1 LRQGERNARPA
12 AFLENGWSDE
22 MAAGVTDTGRSRD
35 GEAQVR
41 PATGAASL
49 LRAGRAWIGAH
60 GDRIFPLVAAGLLVV
75 SILFPYWRLK
85 LHAPQYPR
93 GLEARVTVRTFEGD
107 IREINGLN
115 HYIGMRPLEEGGEL
129 ERNLS
134 IFAIPAMAG
143 LAALMAVRRRWM
155 WLLAVPA
162 IAYPVVFTAD
172 LFYWLHNFGHNLD
185 PTAAL
190 SASIGEF
197 TPTILGPGKV
207 GQFRTTSFYDIGFA
221 MALLAALLLIVAVV
235 VRIRRERAES

>member
-1 LRQGERNARPA
+1 MGRALALAPPGPPQESG
-12 AFLENGWSDE
+12 SDE
-22 MAAGVTDTGRSRD
+22 LTTHLTDVGQGRDR
-35 GEAQVR
+35 EAQAR
-41 PATGAASL
+41 PATGI
-49 LRAGRAWIGAH
+49 RGRIRTTRAWVGAH
-60 GDRIFPLVAAGLLVV
+60 GDRVFPLLAAGLLVA
-75 SILFPYWRLK
+75 SILFPYWRLT

-107 IREINGLN
+107 VREINGLN

-129 ERNLS
+129 ERNLA
-134 IFAIPAMAG
+134 IYAIPAMAG
-143 LAALMAVRRRWM
+143 VAGLMAVRRRWM
-155 WLLAVPA
+155 WLLALPA
-162 IAYPVVFTAD
+162 IAYPVIFTAD

-221 MALLAALLLIVAVV
+221 MALLASILLIAAIVI
-235 VRIRRERAES
+235 RIRRERAGI